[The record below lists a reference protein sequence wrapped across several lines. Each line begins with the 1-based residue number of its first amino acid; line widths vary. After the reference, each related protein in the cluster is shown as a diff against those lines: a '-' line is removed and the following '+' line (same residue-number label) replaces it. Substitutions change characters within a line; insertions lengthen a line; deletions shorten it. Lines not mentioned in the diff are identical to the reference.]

1 MDFDHSTQARSW
13 LFDSR
18 TLAQCRQKAL
28 DEQPTASGSS
38 SVARVRKFASGFHSR
53 HADAERVHSRADFD
67 PPVDSFSIGE
77 ASLCPEACILGASS
91 LSVQEQETL
100 VRFHAH
106 QLSMLVGPN
115 AVFQGLVRSPSVLAT
130 AIILLRRFYMSN
142 CILHF
147 EPRKIAVAAAFLASK
162 VEESIIEV
170 SSCLAGRA
178 KIWFVEE
185 FSNR

>member
-13 LFDSR
+13 LFDSL
-18 TLAQCRQKAL
+18 TLTQCRQKAL
-28 DEQPTASGSS
+28 QEKPTVTGSS
-38 SVARVRKFASGFHSR
+38 RVARVRKFASGFHTR
-53 HADAERVHSRADFD
+53 HAYEERVHLRADFD
-67 PPVDSFSIGE
+67 PPVDSFSMGD
-77 ASLCPEACILGASS
+77 AYFCPETCIRQASS

-106 QLSMLVGPN
+106 QLSMLVGPY

-130 AIILLRRFYMSN
+130 AIVFFRRFYMSN
-142 CILHF
+142 SVLDF

-170 SSCLAGRA
+170 SLAGR
-178 KIWFVEE
+178 E
-185 FSNR
+185 